1 MNIIYQVGIYPPP
14 FGGVSIHIKRLS
26 EYLDSNN
33 IKNYILVSKN
43 NYSKNNIKL
52 IAKTLISL
60 LKLLFYSKND
70 IYHARGYNIKD
81 LIFIFLMKLKKNKTI
96 ISFHGELF
104 LEIIKNKGIILSKL
118 YFFLLTFID
127 VIIVNTDTNKKKLSR
142 VMKNKKIVCIPEFI
156 PPLEIPPLPDKILQ
170 IIKNKK
176 LVLSSNAFRISFH
189 NNEDLYGID
198 LLIDLTSLLKND
210 GYDFVFI
217 FLLPDIGDHEYFKKL
232 NTKISQLELNE
243 HFIFITE
250 PLEEAASLWKHSD
263 IVFRATN
270 TDGNSLTI
278 LEALSL
284 NKIVIASDCVERPE
298 NTILFKTRDL
308 NSLYQTSKN
317 IINNIENYKNRKYE
331 YDSYQNAKKFLD
343 LYLSIFGE
351 VK

>member
-1 MNIIYQVGIYPPP
+1 MKHIYNIGIYPPP
-14 FGGVSIHIKRLS
+14 YGGVSNHIKRLS
-26 EYLDSNN
+26 EFLSNN
-33 IKNYILVSKN
+33 EIKNSIIYNSEILYNDEKFISFSFKN
-43 NYSKNNIKL
+43 IIKL
-52 IAKTLISL
+52 LISKKKQIFHSHDYNLKRLFILYL
-60 LKLLFYSKND
+60 LSF
-70 IYHARGYNIKD
+70 R
-81 LIFIFLMKLKKNKTI
+81 NKTI
-96 ISFHGELF
+96 LSFHNERF
-104 LEIIKNKGIILSKL
+104 LDYVKSLGFIKGKFYYLLLSKINFIIVDNNKCEKLIKNL
-118 YFFLLTFID
+118 
-127 VIIVNTDTNKKKLSR
+127 VNHDRIK
-142 VMKNKKIVCIPEFI
+142 VIPEFI